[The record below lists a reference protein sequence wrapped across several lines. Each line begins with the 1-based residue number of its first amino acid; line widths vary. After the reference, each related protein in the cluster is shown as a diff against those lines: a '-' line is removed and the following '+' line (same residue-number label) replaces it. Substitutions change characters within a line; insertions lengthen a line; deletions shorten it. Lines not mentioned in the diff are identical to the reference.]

1 MTGLTLHSS
10 ELEELGLNP
19 GLQCLQLGVHLH
31 LRIAPPSLPSL
42 PVSFLKTLNIYYV
55 PDNTVQDS
63 MDIKLTRKVLDLKK
77 IIVWHGR
84 QPCHCANCDTT

>member
-19 GLQCLQLGVHLH
+19 GLQCLRLGVHLH
-31 LRIAPPSLPSL
+31 LRISPPSLPSL
-42 PVSFLKTLNIYYV
+42 PLYFLETLSIYYV
-55 PDNTVQDS
+55 PDNIIQDP

-77 IIVWHGR
+77 IIVWQGR
-84 QPCHCANCDTT
+84 QTRHCAN